1 MFDRNM
7 SDACWEECGPGS
19 KMDVSAEVESEKIR
33 NSRMGGFPSIVSQ
46 TSLEACESAIISA
59 S

>member
-1 MFDRNM
+1 
-7 SDACWEECGPGS
+7 
-19 KMDVSAEVESEKIR
+19 MDVSAEVESEKIR
-33 NSRMGGFPSIVSQ
+33 SSHMEGFPSIVSQ